1 MAFSS
6 RNNWEKVCSTLGRIN
21 ETSAKQSDPIE
32 IVGCGGGGATV
43 VRELALIILIIL
55 SRVIIII
62 NYQMLL

>member
-43 VRELALIILIIL
+43 VRALILIIL